1 MDALITLVHQ
11 HPAAILA
18 IACAI
23 AVIGVAA
30 YVVFALR
37 NSLMAS
43 AIC

>member
-30 YVVFALR
+30 FDLFFR
-37 NSLMAS
+37 EGHRLSR
-43 AIC
+43 